1 MESQTMNKNAA
12 IYARVSS
19 DRQKEQNTIAS
30 QTALLLEYAESHD
43 YVVPKEWIFEDEGYS
58 GSVLN
63 RPGLERLR
71 DLASEGLLETV
82 LVYGPDRLSR
92 KYAYQVL
99 LLEEFTRRGVETVFL
114 KCAAGDSPED
124 RLLVQFQGMIAEYE
138 RAQIAERT
146 RRGKRHRAR
155 SGCVNVLSGAPYGYR
170 YIRKTDTS
178 EACYTVVEAEAEVVR
193 KVFDSFTRQF
203 LSIGA
208 IARGLNLEGVPTR
221 FGKSPWERST
231 VWGMLR
237 NPAYKGSACF
247 GKTERAE
254 RKRITRRLR
263 QKGGFSPRSGANRET
278 SREKWIEV
286 AVPALITEETFEMA
300 QERLEEN
307 KRLSARRTKVPTLLQ
322 GLLVC
327 KNCGYGLYLT
337 STKTSR
343 RQVRYYRCLGSDKWR
358 HLRDPACNCRP
369 IRQDY
374 LDELVWTEM
383 VRLLHSPQLVQAE
396 IDRRLHE
403 SITSDP
409 VQQRKAHLEGEL
421 KRIDARI
428 NKLLDAYQ
436 EDLLGLADL
445 RERSPKLRERQRAL
459 EKELESLAL
468 QSLENSRLQKMNA
481 SIEGFLSK
489 LQHSAQSLCVTERQR
504 IIRLVTKE
512 IIVDGDTLT
521 IHHCIPVTGEPEG
534 PPGESYL
541 LCTGSHQSALR
552 GPGFAALPFP
562 IFQHSGLQESR
573 DYFQELSVR
582 HLFFHQLHQPGL
594 VDCVEVALDIDVH
607 HVTVAFNQ
615 LSIHAPKRVMAT
627 AFGTEPVTVLGETVL
642 KDRLQQESNSLLH
655 HPVGHRRDPQRTR
668 FRAAGFGYPHPFHG
682 LGLIAPLQ

>member
-1 MESQTMNKNAA
+1 MESRKMKKNAA

-43 YVVPKEWIFEDEGYS
+43 YLVSKEWIFEDDGYS
-58 GSVLN
+58 GSILN

-71 DLASEGLLETV
+71 DLASEGVLEAV

-99 LLEEFTRRGVETVFL
+99 LLEEFTRRGVETFFL
-114 KCAAGDSPED
+114 KSAGGDTPED

-155 SGCVNVLSGAPYGYR
+155 AGCVNVLSGAPYGYR

-178 EACYTVVEAEAEVVR
+178 EAYYSVIEAEAEVVR
-193 KVFDSFTRQF
+193 KVFDLFTRQL

-208 IARGLNLEGVPTR
+208 IVRELNSEGIPTR

-231 VWGMLR
+231 IWGMLR
-237 NPAYKGSACF
+237 NPAYQGAACF
-247 GKTERAE
+247 GKTERTE
-254 RKRITRRLR
+254 RKRMTRPLR
-263 QKGGFSPRSGANRET
+263 QKGGFSPRSSASCAT
-278 SREKWIEV
+278 DREKWIEV
-286 AVPALITEETFEMA
+286 SVPALVPGSTFGMA

-307 KRLSARRTKVPTLLQ
+307 KRLSARRTKIPTLLQ

-327 KNCGYGLYLT
+327 GKCGYALCLT
-337 STKTSR
+337 SATTSR
-343 RQVRYYRCLGSDKWR
+343 RPVRYYRCSGSEKWR
-358 HLRDPACNCRP
+358 HLQGPVCDCRS

-374 LDELVWTEM
+374 LDELVWTEV

-403 SITSDP
+403 SMTSDP

-421 KRIDARI
+421 KRIDARL

-436 EDLLGLADL
+436 EDLLGIADL

-459 EKELESLAL
+459 KKELESLAL
-468 QSLENSRLQKMNA
+468 QSLENSRLQKMSA
-481 SIEGFLSK
+481 SIEGFLSQ
-489 LQHSAQSLCVTERQR
+489 LQHSAQSLCVAERQR

-512 IIVDGDTLT
+512 IIVDGETLT
-521 IHHCIPVTGEPEG
+521 VHHSIPVSGEPAG
-534 PPGESYL
+534 PPGENYL
-541 LCTGSHQSALR
+541 LRTGSHTSAQGNAPQAGRL
-552 GPGFAALPFP
+552 
-562 IFQHSGLQESR
+562 ES
-573 DYFQELSVR
+573 FWLS
-582 HLFFHQLHQPGL
+582 
-594 VDCVEVALDIDVH
+594 
-607 HVTVAFNQ
+607 
-615 LSIHAPKRVMAT
+615 
-627 AFGTEPVTVLGETVL
+627 
-642 KDRLQQESNSLLH
+642 
-655 HPVGHRRDPQRTR
+655 RRD
-668 FRAAGFGYPHPFHG
+668 
-682 LGLIAPLQ
+682 L